1 MQTITEKISEIAQEC
16 ALSHE
21 VFVVD
26 VELKST
32 QPKELWI
39 FLDKESE
46 DVSIEVCSKISREL
60 GFLMD
65 AHDIDLGNFRLN
77 VSSPGLSRPLS
88 DLRQFP
94 KNIGL
99 ISRIRY
105 RVNAELVQKHTG
117 KIEEVKGD
125 KITLNVEGELITIAF
140 DQIIEA
146 KIIPTI

>member
-94 KNIGL
+94 KNIERTC
-99 ISRIRY
+99 RIRY

-125 KITLNVEGELITIAF
+125 KITLNVERELITIAF

>member
-1 MQTITEKISEIAQEC
+1 MQTIPEKISEIAQEC

-94 KNIGL
+94 KNIGRT
-99 ISRIRY
+99 SRIRY

>member
-94 KNIGL
+94 KNIGR

-117 KIEEVKGD
+117 KIEEVEGD

>member
-1 MQTITEKISEIAQEC
+1 MQTITEKISELAQEC

-32 QPKELWI
+32 QPKELWV
-39 FLDKESE
+39 FLDKEHE
-46 DVSIEVCSKISREL
+46 DVSIDVCSKISREL
-60 GFLMD
+60 GFLLD
-65 AHDIDLGNFRLN
+65 AHDVDLGSFRLN

-94 KNIGL
+94 KNIGRTC
-99 ISRIRY
+99 RIRY
-105 RVNAELVQKHTG
+105 RVNPELVQKDTG
-117 KIEEVKGD
+117 KIEGVNED
-125 KITLNVEGELITIAF
+125 KILLNVEGELITIAF
-140 DQIIEA
+140 DQILEA

>member
-46 DVSIEVCSKISREL
+46 NVSIEVCSKISREL

-94 KNIGL
+94 KNIGR

-125 KITLNVEGELITIAF
+125 KITMNVEGELITIAF